1 MDKFANVIDA
11 SPETILCGGHIR
23 TSDATAFSTC
33 KSLDLNFSRCATK
46 VSSCYLLVE
55 DKQRS
60 SGVNVR
66 GTTCLPPRRRGTQRY
81 AEKIRPPRTK
91 ASLGF
96 LCLCGNHSV
105 ELATALESAFQINGS
120 VPQVWPRCC
129 GRKPKSTSRPFPTL
143 TSASAIW
150 PLSLSSPSN
159 QPLNS
164 TFSFAYR
171 AMTRTFESAAAVN
184 AE

>member
-60 SGVNVR
+60 S
-66 GTTCLPPRRRGTQRY
+66 
-81 AEKIRPPRTK
+81 
-91 ASLGF
+91 
-96 LCLCGNHSV
+96 
-105 ELATALESAFQINGS
+105 
-120 VPQVWPRCC
+120 
-129 GRKPKSTSRPFPTL
+129 
-143 TSASAIW
+143 
-150 PLSLSSPSN
+150 
-159 QPLNS
+159 
-164 TFSFAYR
+164 
-171 AMTRTFESAAAVN
+171 AVN
-184 AE
+184 RLSAHIYTEAQRNAEIRRDTTDYRDFQPTEARYEILTASSRTHRVRHHLRQPADNKDQS

>member
-1 MDKFANVIDA
+1 M
-11 SPETILCGGHIR
+11 
-23 TSDATAFSTC
+23 
-33 KSLDLNFSRCATK
+33 CAEQP
-46 VSSCYLLVE
+46 VY
-55 DKQRS
+55 
-60 SGVNVR
+60 
-66 GTTCLPPRRRGTQRY
+66 RRG
-81 AEKIRPPRTK
+81 AEERRENKTPPTK
-91 ASLGF
+91 ASRDFCSFCDG
-96 LCLCGNHSV
+96 HSV

-129 GRKPKSTSRPFPTL
+129 GRKPKSTTRPFPTL

-184 AE
+184 AELLMK